1 MEEITKEIK
10 NLDEL
15 EKQEEIL
22 EEEEEEQE
30 ETETEEIEEQEEK
43 KEENKPEKKED
54 NKEKKPIDNQK
65 LIFIIGGVVLA
76 LIIIIVIIVLL
87 TRGKKEDTKEEKN
100 NDSPFAT
107 AIKSSIKSGEFDKSI
122 KEGLNE
128 IGIDTKSVC
137 LLSLDIDSDD
147 EQELIAYAED
157 SKAKGLL
164 HFEIYDDIA
173 LEDQYLLDAKD
184 SIGYTYSSEKNTNYW
199 YTEHAKSYTIISS
212 AKKIIKEED
221 FLINYFPLTKTYK
234 EKPILNE
241 CITYDFDKKLSVKKL
256 EKGAIT
262 NKKLIKDNKID
273 QTKVKEEYTKYAK
286 EQEEKKAK
294 EKAEAEAKAKQEEQ
308 QKKLSGQLKIGDY
321 TYKYGTYNLYVDD
334 KIDGTMILYSDLTC
348 VYKGIT
354 CTYTVNDVKNSQDEM
369 VPGLAITNLS
379 NDIYFTTSSDEGVL
393 VETSGTNIAKYVG

>member
-15 EKQEEIL
+15 EKKEDEVL
-22 EEEEEEQE
+22 DNEEQE
-30 ETETEEIEEQEEK
+30 EVEEQEEEIEEKAPEEK
-43 KEENKPEKKED
+43 QEDNKED
-54 NKEKKPIDNQK
+54 KEKKPIDK
-65 LIFIIGGVVLA
+65 KKILIIGGIVLA
-76 LIIIIVIIVLL
+76 LIIIIVIIILL
-87 TRGKKEDTKEEKN
+87 THGKKEEKKVEKS
-100 NDSPFAT
+100 NDSPFAA
-107 AIKSSIKSGEFDKSI
+107 AIKSTIKSGKFDKEI

-128 IGIDTKSVC
+128 IGIDSKSVC

-157 SKAKGLL
+157 SKAKGIL
-164 HFEIYDDIA
+164 HYEIYDDIA
-173 LEDQYLLDAKD
+173 LEDKYLLDSKD
-184 SIGYTYSSEKNTNYW
+184 SIGYAYSSEKNANYW
-199 YTEHAKSYTIISS
+199 YTEQAKSYTIISS

-221 FLINYFPLTKTYK
+221 FLTNYFSLTKTYK

-241 CITYDFDKKLSVKKL
+241 CINYDFDKKLSVKEL
-256 EKGAIT
+256 EKKAIT

-273 QTKVKEEYTKYAK
+273 QTKVKDEYTKYVK

-321 TYKYGTYNLYVDD
+321 TYKYGTYNIYVDD
-334 KIDGTMILYSDLTC
+334 KIDGTLILYSDLTC

-354 CTYTVNDVKNSQDEM
+354 CTYTIGDVRNDKNEL
-369 VPGLAITNLS
+369 VPGLALNDLS
-379 NDIYFTTSSDEGVL
+379 QDIYYMSSIDEGVL
-393 VETSGTNIAKYVG
+393 IDTSGTNIAKYVG